1 VLSVAPI
8 VTAVF
13 VATAPVPHEKESVPV
28 APGRPGTLLP
38 VPARSRAAAG
48 AEAAR
53 PFVVQVEGGLRV
65 DRRAFARRVESI
77 LSDRRG
83 WRRHG
88 YTFRRVSAE
97 SIVLRVVLASPVLT
111 NRLCYPL
118 LTNGIFSCYQ
128 AGRAVLNFLRW
139 RTGAATY
146 GRDLRRYRVYMV
158 NHEVGHALGYGHVW
172 CPRAGERAPIMM
184 QQTKN
189 VSPCVAWPWP

>member
-1 VLSVAPI
+1 VLSVAPV
-8 VTAVF
+8 VTALF
-13 VATAPVPHEKESVPV
+13 LATAPVPPEKASVPV

-38 VPARSRAAAG
+38 VPARGRAAG

-53 PFVVQVEGGLRV
+53 PFLVEVEGGLRV

-83 WRRHG
+83 WRGRG
-88 YTFRRVSAE
+88 YAFRRVGGE
-97 SIVLRVVLASPVLT
+97 PVVLRVVLASPALT

-118 LTNGIFSCYQ
+118 RTNGIFSCFQ
-128 AGRAVLNFLRW
+128 AGRAVLNFMRW

-158 NHEVGHALGYGHVW
+158 NHEVGHALGYGHAW
-172 CPRAGERAPIMM
+172 CPRAGARAPVMM

>member
-1 VLSVAPI
+1 VLSLAPI
-8 VTAVF
+8 VTAAF
-13 VATAPVPHEKESVPV
+13 LATAPVPPEKASVPI
-28 APGRPGTLLP
+28 APGRPGTPLP
-38 VPARSRAAAG
+38 VPARSRAAG

-53 PFVVQVEGGLRV
+53 PFLVEVEGGLRV

-77 LSDRRG
+77 LSDPRG
-83 WRRHG
+83 WKRHG
-88 YTFRRVSAE
+88 YAFRRVSAGP
-97 SIVLRVVLASPVLT
+97 VVFRVVLASPALT

-158 NHEVGHALGYGHVW
+158 NHEVGHALGYGHAW
-172 CPRAGERAPIMM
+172 CPGAGARAPLMM

>member
-1 VLSVAPI
+1 VLSLAPL
-8 VTAVF
+8 VTAALL
-13 VATAPVPHEKESVPV
+13 ATAPVPPEKASVPV
-28 APGRPGTLLP
+28 APGRRGTLLP
-38 VPARSRAAAG
+38 VPARSPSVG
-48 AEAAR
+48 AERAR
-53 PFVVQVEGGLRV
+53 SFLVEVEGGLRV

-77 LSDRRG
+77 LSDGRG

-88 YTFRRVSAE
+88 YAFRRVSAE
-97 SIVLRVVLASPVLT
+97 PVVFRVVLASPALT

-128 AGRAVLNFLRW
+128 AGRAVLNLFRW

-158 NHEVGHALGYGHVW
+158 NHEVGHALGYGHAW
-172 CPRAGERAPIMM
+172 CPRAGARAPIMM
-184 QQTKN
+184 QQTKS

>member
-1 VLSVAPI
+1 VLSLAPL
-8 VTAVF
+8 VTAALL
-13 VATAPVPHEKESVPV
+13 ATAPVPPEKASVPV
-28 APGRPGTLLP
+28 APGRRGTLLP
-38 VPARSRAAAG
+38 VPARSPSVG
-48 AEAAR
+48 AERAR
-53 PFVVQVEGGLRV
+53 SFLVEVEGGLRV

-77 LSDRRG
+77 LSDGRG

-88 YTFRRVSAE
+88 YAFRRVSAE
-97 SIVLRVVLASPVLT
+97 PVVFRVVLASPALT

-128 AGRAVLNFLRW
+128 AGRAVLNVFRW

-158 NHEVGHALGYGHVW
+158 NHEVGHALGYGHAW
-172 CPRAGERAPIMM
+172 CPRAGARAPIMM
-184 QQTKN
+184 QQTKS